1 LRTSEGADEE
11 WNGFETAV
19 HAFDDRH
26 HIHLIGNWYFIQL
39 LAYCFSCVRGT
50 RQWQW
55 WSSLLRQY
63 AHDMVGGAGL
73 ITHMRQLVD
82 NGDTPITT
90 LDEAFP
96 QLRNQMMDDD

>member
-1 LRTSEGADEE
+1 MSEGADEE
-11 WNGFETAV
+11 WNDFETAV
-19 HAFDDRH
+19 RAFNDRR
-26 HIHLIGNWYFIQL
+26 HIDLIGNWYFIQL

-50 RQWQW
+50 RQRQW
-55 WSSLLRQY
+55 WSSLLGRY

-73 ITHMRQLVD
+73 ITHMRQSAD

-96 QLRNQMMDDD
+96 RLRNRMMDDD